1 MHSIRPTLSKF
12 NNTHKKE
19 GLTRIGPSFFRLEY
33 KVLTLGVVQSVLNP
47 MFFHN
52 HNTEVMG

>member
-12 NNTHKKE
+12 NITHKKE
-19 GLTRIGPSFFRLEY
+19 GLTNRSFFFRLEY